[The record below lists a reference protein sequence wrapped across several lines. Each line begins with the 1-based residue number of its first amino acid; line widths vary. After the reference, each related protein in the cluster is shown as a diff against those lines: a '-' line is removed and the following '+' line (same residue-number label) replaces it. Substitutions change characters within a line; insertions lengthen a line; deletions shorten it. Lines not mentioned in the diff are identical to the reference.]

1 MPESGKP
8 GNVEHRV
15 IFSPEAAS
23 DLSNLYEHIAKRSGP
38 DRAIGYI
45 TRIETY
51 CAGFRFFPERGTKR
65 DDLRPGLRIVGFERR
80 IAIAF
85 HVDPEV
91 VVIDRILY
99 GGRDVK
105 RAFR

>member
-15 IFSPEAAS
+15 IFSPEAAA
-23 DLSNLYEHIAKRSGP
+23 DLSNLYEYIAKRSGP

-45 TRIETY
+45 ARIESY

-65 DDLRPGLRIVGFERR
+65 MICGLACASSVSSGELRSRFTLTRKLSSLTVSSTED
-80 IAIAF
+80 AT
-85 HVDPEV
+85 
-91 VVIDRILY
+91 
-99 GGRDVK
+99 
-105 RAFR
+105 